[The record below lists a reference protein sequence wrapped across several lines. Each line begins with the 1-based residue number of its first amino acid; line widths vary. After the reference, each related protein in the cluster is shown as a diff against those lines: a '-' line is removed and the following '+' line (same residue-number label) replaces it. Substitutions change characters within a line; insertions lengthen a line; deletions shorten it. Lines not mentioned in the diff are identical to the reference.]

1 MQERDPDTDMR
12 KIDQD
17 NVQGK
22 IIASFILLTINK
34 NKLSRRT
41 RKKKRK
47 MKTRKTKKEKLK
59 KRRKKKKK
67 QQVLI

>member
-17 NVQGK
+17 NAQGK
-22 IIASFILLTINK
+22 NHSVISVLTINK

-41 RKKKRK
+41 RK